1 MERYWNYSMRK
12 LLPMLALVLFTS
24 AANANALN
32 DKANAITNWISVEKE
47 KTIEFQKKGWADGKL
62 QLVNNWNKIKS
73 LFGIK

>member
-1 MERYWNYSMRK
+1 MRK

-32 DKANAITNWISVEKE
+32 AKANAITNWISVEKE